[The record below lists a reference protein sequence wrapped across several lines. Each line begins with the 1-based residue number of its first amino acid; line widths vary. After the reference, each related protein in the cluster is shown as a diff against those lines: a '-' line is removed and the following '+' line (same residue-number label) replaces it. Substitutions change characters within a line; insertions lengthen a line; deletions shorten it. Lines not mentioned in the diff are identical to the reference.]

1 MGELIQNQAD
11 ATDGAG
17 IRDLTGREIGRYHI
31 QKRLGRS
38 GITTVYQA
46 YDMVDGFPVALK
58 ILLHSTDE
66 KVYNR
71 FRYEA
76 QTAAKLQHPHIVRTL
91 RVGVATGSDSAYIA
105 MELVEGEDLS
115 ALLASRRRL
124 AAEESCL
131 LLAPIAQAL
140 AYAHKRGI
148 IHRDVKPSN
157 ILLRTVGAGAPHR
170 VVLDSLDYPLVPLLS
185 DFGIARA
192 LDVPELTHAGRTVG
206 TPAFMAPEQCL
217 GRRHI
222 DHRADLYALG
232 AVFYR
237 CVTGRQPFLGSTVQ
251 ILHAHVYEPLT
262 IDDEILRQL
271 SQIHLKLLQRSLAK
285 APDDRYQSAD
295 EMAADL
301 ALGAHP
307 ADLSMTSAQREEH
320 TTLTLDLIPVGK
332 PAPTSGQSSVLVP
345 SSVDLTPPAVSPAT
359 PPAPVEPDVYY
370 DPVLD
375 RRLRKISGIVLFI
388 LLLLISLFFTLSL
401 LHVSFNTLWQQL
413 SRSWLPLQTPVMA
426 LSPSDHNT
434 MLGVTN
440 GSGKIRRAAGVVR
453 QLAPVTA
460 TMTPTTTVLPM
471 VATTNRI
478 TTTVTGALPGATF
491 TSTHTMGA
499 EPCTSLPAARFTPY
513 IAQLDTIAQADFQ
526 CATAATVG
534 GDGELLKFEYGF
546 MLYLYAVDKMFVV
559 STLDQQ
565 WEDIDLVWLDGDTI
579 PPVSPIAVPEEGKF
593 TPQQMFGK
601 IWYNADLRARLGAAL
616 MPAAARFPVLAQKFP
631 GGWLVLDLER
641 PAERFLFLRDQRRW

>member
-11 ATDGAG
+11 ASDGSG
-17 IRDLTGREIGRYHI
+17 FGDLTGREIGRYHI
-31 QKRLGRS
+31 QKRLGRG

-58 ILLHSTDE
+58 VLFHSTDE

-76 QTAAKLQHPHIVRTL
+76 QTASKLQHPHIVRTL

-115 ALLASRRRL
+115 SLLASRRRL

-157 ILLRTVGAGAPHR
+157 ILLRTVGAGAPNS

-192 LDVPELTHAGRTVG
+192 LDVPELTHAGRTIG

-217 GRRHI
+217 GRRNI

-232 AVFYR
+232 AVLYR
-237 CVTGRQPFLGSTVQ
+237 CITGRQPFIGSTVQ
-251 ILHAHVYEPLT
+251 VLHAHVYEPLT

-271 SQIHLKLLQRSLAK
+271 SQTHLKLLQHSLAK
-285 APDDRYQSAD
+285 DPDDRYQSAD

-301 ALGAHP
+301 ALGANP
-307 ADLSMTSAQREEH
+307 ADWQMTTAQREEH
-320 TTLTLDLIPVGK
+320 TTLTLDLISVGK
-332 PAPTSGQSSVLVP
+332 PAPTSGQSSVLIP
-345 SSVDLTPPAVSPAT
+345 SSADLTLPTAALAPV
-359 PPAPVEPDVYY
+359 PVEPDVYY
-370 DPVLD
+370 DRVLD
-375 RRLRKISGIVLFI
+375 QRLRKVSGIVLFI

-401 LHVSFNTLWQQL
+401 LHVSLSTLWQQL
-413 SRSWLPLQTPVMA
+413 SNSWFPLQTPVLA
-426 LSPSDHNT
+426 LGQDTNGIV
-434 MLGVTN
+434 LGLAS
-440 GSGKIRRAAGVVR
+440 GSGKVRQASGVV
-453 QLAPVTA
+453 LPPATVTA
-460 TMTPTTTVLPM
+460 TASPVPPTPTAPPT
-471 VATTNRI
+471 I
-478 TTTVTGALPGATF
+478 TPAPTAQSVVVTKPL
-491 TSTHTMGA
+491 THESVA
-499 EPCTSLPAARFTPY
+499 EPCTNLPVAHFTRY
-513 IAQLDTIAQADFQ
+513 IAQLDPRVQVDFQ
-526 CATAATVG
+526 CATDDMVS

-546 MLYLYAVDKMFVV
+546 MLYLAALDKMFVV

-565 WEDIDLVWLDGDTI
+565 WEEIDVGWLDGNTI
-579 PPVSPIAVPEEGKF
+579 PPFSPIAVPEEGKF
-593 TPQQMFGK
+593 TPPQLFGK
-601 IWYNADLRARLGAAL
+601 IWYNADLRARLGAAI
-616 MPAAARFPVLAQKFP
+616 MPMATRFPILAQKFP
-631 GGWLVLDLER
+631 GGWLVLDMER
-641 PAERFLFLRDQRRW
+641 SPEGFLFLRNQRRW

>member
-11 ATDGAG
+11 ASDGSG
-17 IRDLTGREIGRYHI
+17 FGDLTGREIGRYHI
-31 QKRLGRS
+31 QKRLGRG

-58 ILLHSTDE
+58 VLFHSTDE

-76 QTAAKLQHPHIVRTL
+76 QTASKLQHPHIVRTL

-115 ALLASRRRL
+115 SLLASRRRL

-157 ILLRTVGAGAPHR
+157 ILLRTVGAGAPNS

-217 GRRHI
+217 GRRNI

-232 AVFYR
+232 AVLYR
-237 CVTGRQPFLGSTVQ
+237 CITGRQPFIGSTVQ
-251 ILHAHVYEPLT
+251 VLHAHVYEPLT

-271 SQIHLKLLQRSLAK
+271 SQTHLKLLQRSLAK
-285 APDDRYQSAD
+285 DPDDRYQSAD

-301 ALGAHP
+301 ALGANP
-307 ADLSMTSAQREEH
+307 ADWQMTTAQREEH
-320 TTLTLDLIPVGK
+320 TTLTLDLISVGK

-345 SSVDLTPPAVSPAT
+345 SSTDLTPPASAMAPV
-359 PPAPVEPDVYY
+359 PVEPDVYY
-370 DPVLD
+370 DRVLD
-375 RRLRKISGIVLFI
+375 QRLRKVSGIVLFI

-401 LHVSFNTLWQQL
+401 LHVSLSTLWQQL
-413 SRSWLPLQTPVMA
+413 SNSWFPLQTPVLA
-426 LSPSDHNT
+426 LGQDTHGIV
-434 MLGVTN
+434 LGLAS
-440 GSGKIRRAAGVVR
+440 GSGKVRQASGVV
-453 QLAPVTA
+453 LPPVTVTTTA
-460 TMTPTTTVLPM
+460 PSPVPPTPTASPSATSTATAQPV
-471 VATTNRI
+471 VATKP
-478 TTTVTGALPGATF
+478 L
-491 TSTHTMGA
+491 THESVA
-499 EPCTSLPAARFTPY
+499 EPCMSLPVARFTQY
-513 IAQLDTIAQADFQ
+513 IAQLDPLVQVDFQ
-526 CATAATVG
+526 CATDDMVR
-534 GDGELLKFEYGF
+534 GDGELLKFEHGF
-546 MLYLYAVDKMFVV
+546 MLYLAAVDKMFVV

-565 WEDIDLVWLDGDTI
+565 WEEIDMGWLDGNTI
-579 PPVSPIAVPEEGKF
+579 PPLSPIAVPEEGKF
-593 TPQQMFGK
+593 TPPQMFGK
-601 IWYNADLRARLGAAL
+601 LWYNADLRARLGAAI
-616 MPAAARFPVLAQKFP
+616 MPMATRFPILAQKFP
-631 GGWLVLDLER
+631 GGWLVLDMER
-641 PAERFLFLRDQRRW
+641 PPEGFLFLREQRRW

>member
-11 ATDGAG
+11 ATDGSG
-17 IRDLTGREIGRYHI
+17 FGDLTGREIGRYHI
-31 QKRLGRS
+31 QKRLGRG

-58 ILLHSTDE
+58 VLLHSTDE

-76 QTAAKLQHPHIVRTL
+76 QTASKLQHPHIVRTL

-157 ILLRTVGAGAPHR
+157 ILLRTVGADAPNS

-217 GRRHI
+217 GRRNI

-232 AVFYR
+232 AVLYR
-237 CVTGRQPFLGSTVQ
+237 CITGRQPFIGSTVQ
-251 ILHAHVYEPLT
+251 VLHAHVYEPLT

-271 SQIHLKLLQRSLAK
+271 SQTHLKLLQRSLAK
-285 APDDRYQSAD
+285 DPDDRYQSAD

-301 ALGAHP
+301 ALGANP
-307 ADLSMTSAQREEH
+307 ADWQMTTAQREEH

-332 PAPTSGQSSVLVP
+332 PAPTSGQSSVLIP
-345 SSVDLTPPAVSPAT
+345 SSTDLTPPTSALAPV
-359 PPAPVEPDVYY
+359 PVEPDVYY
-370 DPVLD
+370 DRVLD
-375 RRLRKISGIVLFI
+375 QRLRKVSGIVLFI

-401 LHVSFNTLWQQL
+401 LQVSLNTLWQQL
-413 SRSWLPLQTPVMA
+413 SHSWFPLQTPVLA
-426 LSPSDHNT
+426 LGQGANGIV
-434 MLGVTN
+434 LGVAS
-440 GSGKIRRAAGVVR
+440 GSGKIRQAPGVV
-453 QLAPVTA
+453 LPPATVTA
-460 TMTPTTTVLPM
+460 TASPLPPTPTASP
-471 VATTNRI
+471 
-478 TTTVTGALPGATF
+478 TVTPTATVPPVVI
-491 TSTHTMGA
+491 TGPLHAIIA
-499 EPCTSLPAARFTPY
+499 EPCTSLPVARFMRY
-513 IAQLDTIAQADFQ
+513 IAQLDPLVQADFQ
-526 CATAATVG
+526 CATDDTVS
-534 GDGELLKFEYGF
+534 GDGELLKFEHGF
-546 MLYLYAVDKMFVV
+546 MLYLAAVDKMFVV

-565 WEDIDLVWLDGDTI
+565 WEEIDVGWLGGNTI
-579 PPVSPIAVPEEGKF
+579 PPLSPIAVPEEGKF
-593 TPQQMFGK
+593 TPPQMFGK
-601 IWYNADLRARLGAAL
+601 IWSNADLRARLGAAI
-616 MPAAARFPVLAQKFP
+616 MPMATRFPILAQKFP
-631 GGWLVLDLER
+631 GGWLVLDMER
-641 PAERFLFLRDQRRW
+641 PPEGFLFLRDQRRW